1 MKEYNCDE
9 LSQMIGCTKQTV
21 LNWIHNG
28 WLSPARKD
36 DLGFFK
42 FSEEQYNNIKN
53 ALPLPKYSKRKEWLS
68 QFNVPTVCEEL
79 KPTKPIDKSIYPPMT
94 NNPGSLYATDNKS
107 ESAKKISDIVTKSN
121 ILLRETLTHKVDIHN
136 LDKLTES
143 TCEYFDFCA
152 QNGIMP
158 SMRRLANW
166 YGYSFKRLYQLID
179 IQSPTGQ
186 YLDQIKDAIKDNL
199 EQAALVNAVNNI
211 SAMFILKSQY
221 DYVEATKVIVEPSQ
235 SILGERK
242 TPEQIIESIDYD
254 IVED

>member
-1 MKEYNCDE
+1 MKNPKG
-9 LSQMIGCTKQTV
+9 L
-21 LNWIHNG
+21 
-28 WLSPARKD
+28 
-36 DLGFFK
+36 
-42 FSEEQYNNIKN
+42 
-53 ALPLPKYSKRKEWLS
+53 LPVE
-68 QFNVPTVCEEL
+68 
-79 KPTKPIDKSIYPPMT
+79 T
-94 NNPGSLYATDNKS
+94 NNKGALYSTDNKS
-107 ESAKKISDIVTKSN
+107 ESAKKITDIVTKSN

-166 YGYSFKRLYQLID
+166 YGYSYQHLYHLID
-179 IQSPTGQ
+179 KQSPTGQ

>member
-1 MKEYNCDE
+1 M
-9 LSQMIGCTKQTV
+9 
-21 LNWIHNG
+21 
-28 WLSPARKD
+28 
-36 DLGFFK
+36 
-42 FSEEQYNNIKN
+42 
-53 ALPLPKYSKRKEWLS
+53 
-68 QFNVPTVCEEL
+68 
-79 KPTKPIDKSIYPPMT
+79 
-94 NNPGSLYATDNKS
+94 
-107 ESAKKISDIVTKSN
+107 
-121 ILLRETLTHKVDIHN
+121 LRETLTHKVDIYD
-136 LDKLTES
+136 LDKLANS

-179 IQSPTGQ
+179 SQSPTGQ